1 MGDIALAQEQHRILA
16 TNYTNFSL
24 QWAAALR
31 QIILLNSPTELQCE
45 NQSEAAVLPENEL
58 NTVQLMDVSLK
69 PIVLDAP
76 APLQPM
82 TSNEEPS
89 SSDTGL
95 ESLVRNDPATLNECI
110 PSNEF
115 HTNELSVTPIQL
127 SANPIQIA
135 EPIAVE
141 KTTNQPVEQN
151 QANNDNSTKSK
162 HGRFGRIL
170 HL

>member
-1 MGDIALAQEQHRILA
+1 MELGDIALAQEQHRILA

-45 NQSEAAVLPENEL
+45 NQSEAADLPENEL

-82 TSNEEPS
+82 TSNEEQS
-89 SSDTGL
+89 SSDTL
-95 ESLVRNDPATLNECI
+95 PLNDPIIPNERI
-110 PSNEF
+110 PSNELIDI
-115 HTNELSVTPIQL
+115 NELSVTPMQL
-127 SANPIQIA
+127 IGFALQT
-135 EPIAVE
+135 AVE

-151 QANNDNSTKSK
+151 QANNENSTKSK
-162 HGRFGRIL
+162 HGRFGPIL